1 MEKKETPEVQI
12 QELEEQIKEES
23 RRARQIQKR
32 QELILCL
39 DAIIHS
45 VILAT
50 FAVILQCQQQK
61 SRFVLLEYELQAGNC
76 TDGRKENNEVF

>member
-39 DAIIHS
+39 DAIILS

-50 FAVILQCQQQK
+50 LELRYFKNIVVIIL
-61 SRFVLLEYELQAGNC
+61 
-76 TDGRKENNEVF
+76 

>member
-32 QELILCL
+32 QELILWI
-39 DAIIHS
+39 DAIILS

-50 FAVILQCQQQK
+50 FALSCFGKIVVI
-61 SRFVLLEYELQAGNC
+61 FV
-76 TDGRKENNEVF
+76 